1 MILSFALWAGLF
13 AVPLALLLLIPR
25 RTRRFSAPLALLGIA
40 MIAIAV
46 AWPVTEQRVV
56 SHATHLD
63 QIMPVWQFSERHAIH
78 VNASP
83 ERIFQAIHQVTAGEI
98 LFFRTLIA
106 IRRFGRPLP
115 PGILNAPKDESLLD
129 LATRTSFR
137 YVAND
142 PPRELVVATIIIPPR
157 QAVATMNFL
166 VTPDD
171 NGAFL
176 STETRVFATNDSAQ
190 RRFKIYWRVIRPG
203 SDIIR
208 RMWLRAIKRRAE
220 SAGNATLAAPVD

>member
-13 AVPLALLLLIPR
+13 AVPVALLLLIPR

-137 YVAND
+137 YVDND

-157 QAVATMNFL
+157 QAERPSGERSSSMPACCRMK
-166 VTPDD
+166 VTSGQASASPAASAIC
-171 NGAFL
+171 GANTCRSKL
-176 STETRVFATNDSAQ
+176 
-190 RRFKIYWRVIRPG
+190 KP
-203 SDIIR
+203 
-208 RMWLRAIKRRAE
+208 
-220 SAGNATLAAPVD
+220 